1 MGIGRM
7 GAGSIDAEAALQAT
21 SLRAAKARKKLRA
34 ITLPGKGFQG
44 VLMIRQRSSIRD
56 GN

>member
-1 MGIGRM
+1 M